1 MAKHARKYENN
12 VVDYTPLQKQVQA
25 EFRPASGIAADPVV
39 QYMAAHDINKAI
51 ERLNSEM
58 VKAAKEMRFLEAAQY
73 RDEIIKLKEK
83 IEQK

>member
-1 MAKHARKYENN
+1 
-12 VVDYTPLQKQVQA
+12 
-25 EFRPASGIAADPVV
+25 
-39 QYMAAHDINKAI
+39 MAAHDINKAI